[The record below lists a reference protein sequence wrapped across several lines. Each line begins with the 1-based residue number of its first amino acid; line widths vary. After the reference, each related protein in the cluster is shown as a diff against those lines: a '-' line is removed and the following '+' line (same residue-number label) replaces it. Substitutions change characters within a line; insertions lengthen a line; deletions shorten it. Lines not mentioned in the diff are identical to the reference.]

1 MKTERIML
9 AIVAFIILVGLAF
22 FSPAKADEACDVQQE
37 LTKRGHFDGPI
48 NCKLGPMTK
57 QAIED
62 FQREQGLHVDG
73 VVGEDTYKAL
83 FGRFRRERVE
93 EDRDEDYKAPRVRRA
108 QQKTDQEYFAEGR
121 CADEIVEVTRR
132 GAWPARGKKFAI
144 AGWEDTVDAREDYG
158 RSYSKWEN
166 AADASVDCR
175 SVRVLKIVSC
185 VARARPCRTGN

>member
-1 MKTERIML
+1 MKT
-9 AIVAFIILVGLAF
+9 IILTLAALLVF
-22 FSPAKADEACDVQQE
+22 VDTARADEACDVQQE

-48 NCKLGPMTK
+48 NCKLGPMTR

-62 FQREQGLHVDG
+62 FQREQGLFVDG
-73 VVGEDTYKAL
+73 IVGEDTYKAL

-93 EDRDEDYKAPRVRRA
+93 ERDEDYKAPRVRRA